1 MTSRATQTVTQT
13 DLQENKD
20 ESVSAGA
27 ENEEAE
33 GRVVVTDNKSKSR
46 CRPFNWKRLSGLD
59 NLDDDDY
66 KFEMNRRLGAKVTA
80 LEFFYIISLNL
91 LSLLRVV
98 RTSLAGR

>member
-1 MTSRATQTVTQT
+1 MLMTSRATQTVTQT
-13 DLQENKD
+13 HLQENKD

-66 KFEMNRRLGAKVTA
+66 KFEMNRRLEAKVNRNGI
-80 LEFFYIISLNL
+80 FFILFP
-91 LSLLRVV
+91 
-98 RTSLAGR
+98 